1 MSNRRETTDAKGRAE
16 ALRTRK
22 RAILWRARHRGM
34 KETDIL
40 FGRLVEETLEELDE
54 AGVAAFEAL
63 LDVPDTELLEW
74 VSGKAAVPESR
85 RGPLMDRLLSYRF
98 SAEDYGDGRNG

>member
-1 MSNRRETTDAKGRAE
+1 MPSIDSPLEV
-16 ALRTRK
+16 RK

-40 FGRLVEETLEELDE
+40 FGRLAAGELEGLDE

-63 LDVPDTELLEW
+63 LDVPDTEFLSW
-74 VSGKAAVPESR
+74 MSGAAEIPER
-85 RGPLMDRLLSYRF
+85 YRGRLMDLLLSYRF
-98 SAEDYGDGRNG
+98 NTDSYGESA